1 MLESMIQVPVPTRA
15 EVSDIAN
22 AILDGSDA
30 VMLSEETTLGLYP
43 VEAVSVMTAVAQ
55 QVEQEFPQRKR
66 REGMFDGSEQVV
78 DAVTNAVAHAVVTV
92 DAKAI
97 VALTESGFTGRMIA
111 RHRPSQMVYVLTPHI
126 RTFNKLALSFG
137 CVPVLIKPFKDFAK
151 GLTEIQKFVT
161 TEKIAKKGDKIVVSL
176 GLPSGIVGSTNTMII
191 LTV

>member
-1 MLESMIQVPVPTRA
+1 M
-15 EVSDIAN
+15 SDIAN

-78 DAVTNAVAHAVVTV
+78 DTVVLLHAVVTV

-97 VALTESGFTGRMIA
+97 VALTESGFTARMIA
-111 RHRPSQMVYVLTPHI
+111 RHRPSQMVYV
-126 RTFNKLALSFG
+126 
-137 CVPVLIKPFKDFAK
+137 
-151 GLTEIQKFVT
+151 
-161 TEKIAKKGDKIVVSL
+161 
-176 GLPSGIVGSTNTMII
+176 
-191 LTV
+191 